1 MNNLEN
7 KSVETPAPQEQK
19 KETNSGWDVVEILSE
34 ATDLIGGIVGSGIEV
49 VGDAVSLI
57 GE

>member
-7 KSVETPAPQEQK
+7 KSVETPASQEQK

>member
-19 KETNSGWDVVEILSE
+19 KETIGGWDVVEILSE

-49 VGDAVSLI
+49 VSDAVSLI